1 MQWIKCNPIL
11 QNITMF
17 NCGRVGISIAL
28 GAAGNAGV
36 RREELSIVSL
46 ELVSLELSHHI
57 RINSGSV
64 AALPQAHP

>member
-1 MQWIKCNPIL
+1 MQWVKCKPVLHI
-11 QNITMF
+11 ITMF
-17 NCGRVGISIAL
+17 NCGRVGISIAFRV
-28 GAAGNAGV
+28 AGNAGV